1 MIFSEKKDDMLS
13 LLKESSAHLKK
24 TSSLTGLAL
33 IAAINI
39 ILGSLSIQLSPILK
53 IGFSLIG
60 FSFIAVGIS
69 ALFYGPVATGF
80 VGVVTDV
87 IKYMIRPN
95 GPFFIGFTFNEFLGG
110 FITGLILYK
119 KTVSIKRIFITRLV
133 IMIVI
138 NLVLTPIWLSI
149 MYGKGIFVAY
159 SVRIVKSLILLP
171 IETIVLYSVLKT
183 AEKTRKVPSFK

>member
-53 IGFSLIG
+53 IGFS
-60 FSFIAVGIS
+60 FIAVGIS

-80 VGVVTDV
+80 VGVITDV

-119 KTVSIKRIFITRLV
+119 KPVSIKRIFITRLV

-183 AEKTRKVPSFK
+183 AEKTRRVPSFK

>member
-1 MIFSEKKDDMLS
+1 MIFLEKKDNMLS

-53 IGFSLIG
+53 IGFS
-60 FSFIAVGIS
+60 FIAVGIS
-69 ALFYGPVATGF
+69 ALFYGPIATGF
-80 VGVVTDV
+80 VGIVTDV

-110 FITGLILYK
+110 FITGLIL
-119 KTVSIKRIFITRLV
+119 
-133 IMIVI
+133 
-138 NLVLTPIWLSI
+138 
-149 MYGKGIFVAY
+149 
-159 SVRIVKSLILLP
+159 
-171 IETIVLYSVLKT
+171 
-183 AEKTRKVPSFK
+183 

>member
-1 MIFSEKKDDMLS
+1 MFFSEKTGNMLS

-39 ILGSLSIQLSPILK
+39 ILGSLSIQLSPTLK
-53 IGFSLIG
+53 IG

-69 ALFYGPVATGF
+69 ALLYGPIATGV
-80 VGVVTDV
+80 VGIVTDV
-87 IKYMIRPN
+87 ITYMIRPN

-119 KTVSIKRIFITRLV
+119 KPVSIKRTFITRLV
-133 IMIVI
+133 IMIII

-159 SVRIVKSLILLP
+159 SVRVVKSLILLP

-183 AEKTRKVPSFK
+183 AEKTIKVPSFK